1 MSVASILSYEN
12 RWFGQMGETIRLEE
26 FTGVIQN
33 KLVAVWQTTEGAPWL
48 PTEFLLSQYITRI
61 LVVGRAAPT
70 SLTLAADSSWTQ
82 VWRSPGAKEWSCLLG
97 ILQHMPGPVLIVVG
111 PDIALTPKLVTSLK
125 GGATTV
131 VMRQPGSVG
140 WPSGSDAADQVFFPV
155 LGGPATTALL
165 PVVQEWI
172 TKAVPRAL
180 DLKPLLPQM
189 AAAGYGL
196 TVAEGVWHWY
206 KPADSP
212 PLATLTVAQVARQL
226 QVLGG
231 MLEKMV
237 V

>member
-1 MSVASILSYEN
+1 M
-12 RWFGQMGETIRLEE
+12 
-26 FTGVIQN
+26 
-33 KLVAVWQTTEGAPWL
+33 
-48 PTEFLLSQYITRI
+48 
-61 LVVGRAAPT
+61 
-70 SLTLAADSSWTQ
+70 
-82 VWRSPGAKEWSCLLG
+82 G

-131 VMRQPGSVG
+131 VMRQPGPVG
-140 WPSGSDAADQVFFPV
+140 WPSASDAADQVFFPV
-155 LGGPATTALL
+155 LGGPATTTMM